1 MGDLG
6 DISSFTSEIVASKHH
21 HHFSRCFSLEHPS
34 IGIGTCFELEPALF
48 QAAIL
53 EPLLLPLEL
62 VICTVAEV
70 WKTWAQGCLER

>member
-1 MGDLG
+1 MVRVKK
-6 DISSFTSEIVASKHH
+6 SQQ
-21 HHFSRCFSLEHPS
+21 FSL
-34 IGIGTCFELEPALF
+34 

-70 WKTWAQGCLER
+70 GMGMTLYVMGKPWENHRKTIGKWWFHGILWGLPCGYVKIAIETDNL